1 MSKDG
6 NPEHATRR
14 CGELI
19 ARLRTAR
26 GWSRARLITRLCH
39 ELDPDDPQH
48 EALGEAWLARLET
61 GRTVKLPRPTVEA
74 LCRALRCSPRERAL
88 LLLAADRSVLADQAD
103 MPTAEAELLN
113 FVMDR
118 LYAEARDTLSAL
130 LAQRG
135 PVDELAAFEIA
146 AATLEHVIEGRRSE
160 PG

>member
-6 NPEHATRR
+6 TPEDSTRR
-14 CGELI
+14 CGKLI

-61 GRTVKLPRPTVEA
+61 GRTVKLQRATVEA
-74 LCRALRCSPRERAL
+74 LCRALRCTPRERAL
-88 LLLAADRSVLADQAD
+88 LLLAADRSVLTERADT
-103 MPTAEAELLN
+103 PTPEAELLN

-118 LYAEARDTLSAL
+118 LYAEARPALARL

-135 PVDELAAFEIA
+135 APDDELAFFEIA
-146 AATLEHVIEGRRSE
+146 AAALAQVIDERR
-160 PG
+160 P